1 MLLADRPPTSLELS
15 TGTSSKVGPGSY
27 TPQDFKPR
35 AVCTAPFRSTARRV
49 EPTAWQSVGPAAY
62 NVPTSLG
69 QNMRGGQSSFR
80 GSARMCNST
89 SKDQLS
95 TPGPGSYHVPSSW
108 DSFQTATR
116 SAKQL
121 SSTTF
126 EWCRRSAVLAIRA
139 DRLQMNVVGPCS
151 YSPQYGTTSK
161 DRRSRCVDFS
171 AYSGRDTGICG
182 FLPPAPMPGVDG
194 SASQDVSP
202 CEYFVQPGDLGHY
215 QNLRQYRPLPSANF
229 SSSTRVQRSVQNPTP
244 RPGQY
249 ETPKGVFDTK
259 PIPNGLSLQ
268 RKFIARR

>member
-1 MLLADRPPTSLELS
+1 MISVRFSGEAGGRWRAREWRGGGMLLADRPPTSLELS

-161 DRRSRCVDFS
+161 DRCASRVKLPCYLVR
-171 AYSGRDTGICG
+171 YSVMGQVGRVAQNEG
-182 FLPPAPMPGVDG
+182 GVPQDLHEWG
-194 SASQDVSP
+194 EGRVHRGYLHTSSWILLMRGHFTSQEIKM
-202 CEYFVQPGDLGHY
+202 C
-215 QNLRQYRPLPSANF
+215 
-229 SSSTRVQRSVQNPTP
+229 
-244 RPGQY
+244 
-249 ETPKGVFDTK
+249 
-259 PIPNGLSLQ
+259 
-268 RKFIARR
+268 